1 MADFDNMNMDPG
13 DGDGTAPPPP
23 PSGFVSMQTGQ
34 VNSNVPPPPSGFVPI
49 QQPNPNKALGPLGI
63 RGTSSFQHQT
73 PTPAVSRTAAKP
85 TGAIIEADPH
95 PSWDL
100 VHHDPGESMGM
111 QALKDIGGVIEGGGE
126 SLADTVAGT
135 ADIVNKVTGGVIPKS
150 VTDTLHAAA
159 GQNGGVADNAHKVG
173 YAGETLLEFLMGDEA
188 IKGLSLADRL
198 QKSAVVA
205 KALENSPRVMKAI
218 QLGANISKVTAELGP
233 EEQALIKKY
242 PVVARLVGAGMDAIR
257 AGFTQGVQTTVRTGG
272 NVGQGL
278 TDAAVMT
285 GTAGLVGGAT
295 GVAGGVLNK
304 LGDAASKTKNLAT
317 LAEGAASKQEV
328 AEKLGQRID
337 ASKDAL
343 HEGYESGISNLQTRL
358 GDTTVSAQQ
367 NPLSDRAKQV
377 LAEPDPEEHPLVAQA
392 KQVAGDRLDK
402 PVKNLI
408 DAISTGKLA
417 GNSGAIET
425 VPSGLVDAQGKL
437 IPTMPTVSQPKLAP
451 PYQLDDLIQLRQTI
465 RKVAD
470 GYDYGDINSRA
481 LRQLLP
487 AVDDTIGKL
496 AEQSGDAS
504 AVSDYQA
511 LRANYR
517 DKIGLY
523 DDPVIQ
529 KIRDGKVDDAARDFV
544 GTVRQGAALPSAGK
558 VGYNTDV
565 LRGIIG
571 DDGMK
576 AFGKDVFGTILKD
589 STSNG
594 RFNPEKFVNTWN
606 RITPETK
613 TGLFDINNANNGL
626 QTLTKD
632 AQSAV
637 TLQKVTKGIAGA
649 GMAGAVGTGLLSHS
663 GFGLLSAV
671 GLLSAEGG
679 SIAAGRELLSY
690 IATHPRV
697 LSGYET
703 AAKVANSPI
712 AKGTAKAASI
722 GAGKTAASVF
732 SGLSGSLAGTGQ
744 QQ

>member
-13 DGDGTAPPPP
+13 EGDATTPPSPPP
-23 PSGFVSMQTGQ
+23 GFVPMQTGQ
-34 VNSNVPPPPSGFVPI
+34 ANGTVPTPPPGFVPV
-49 QQPNPNKALGPLGI
+49 QQSNPNKALGPLGLH
-63 RGTSSFQHQT
+63 GTSSFQHQT
-73 PTPAVSRTAAKP
+73 PAPSVSRSTAKP

-126 SLADTVAGT
+126 SLADTIAGT
-135 ADIVNKVTGGVIPKS
+135 ADIVNKVTGGIIPKS

-159 GQNGGVADNAHKVG
+159 GQNGGLADNAHKVG

-188 IKGLSLADRL
+188 IKSLSLADRL
-198 QKSAVVA
+198 QKSALVA
-205 KALENSPRVMKAI
+205 KALENSPRVMKAL
-218 QLGANISKVTAELGP
+218 QLGANMSKVTTELGP

-242 PVVARLVGAGMDAIR
+242 PVLARLVGAGMDAIR

-317 LAEGAASKQEV
+317 FAEGAASKQEV

-337 ASKDAL
+337 AAKDAL
-343 HEGYESGISNLQTRL
+343 HEGYESGINNLQTRL

-367 NPLSDRAKQV
+367 NPLADRAKQV

-408 DAISTGKLA
+408 DAISTGELA
-417 GNSGAIET
+417 GKSGEIEV
-425 VPSGLVDAQGKL
+425 VPSGLVDAQGKP
-437 IPTMPTVSQPKLAP
+437 IPTTPTVSQPKLAP
-451 PYQLDDLIQLRQTI
+451 PYELDDLIQLRQTI

-470 GYDYGDINSRA
+470 GYEYGDINSRA

-529 KIRDGKVDDAARDFV
+529 KIRAGKVDDAARDFV

-558 VGYNTDV
+558 IGYNTDV
-565 LRGIIG
+565 LRSIIG
-571 DDGMK
+571 DDGVK
-576 AFGKDVFGTILKD
+576 AFGKDVFGTIVKD
-589 STSNG
+589 STING
-594 RFNPEKFVNTWN
+594 RFNPERFVNTWN

-613 TGLFDINNANNGL
+613 TGLFDINDASNGL

-632 AQSAV
+632 AQSAA
-637 TLQKVTKGIAGA
+637 TLQKITKGVVGSS
-649 GMAGAVGTGLLSHS
+649 MAGAVGAGLLSHS

-679 SIAAGRELLSY
+679 SIAAGRELLNY
-690 IATHPRV
+690 LATHPKV
-697 LSGYET
+697 LSGYES
-703 AAKVANSPI
+703 ASRIANSSV
-712 AKGTAKAASI
+712 AQGVSRAAQI
-722 GAGKTAASVF
+722 GAGKTAASIYSDAPSSS
-732 SGLSGSLAGTGQ
+732 SGQ
-744 QQ
+744 PQH